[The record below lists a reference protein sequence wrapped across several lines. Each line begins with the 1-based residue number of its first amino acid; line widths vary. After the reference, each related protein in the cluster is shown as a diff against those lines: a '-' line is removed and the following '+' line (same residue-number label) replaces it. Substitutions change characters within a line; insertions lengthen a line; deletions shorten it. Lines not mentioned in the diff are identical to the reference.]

1 MNSIVA
7 LALLTLFLSP
17 STPLVE
23 GEESTDD
30 ICIVGGGIG
39 GAAVAYFSSKKQRI
53 RVFEARDYVG
63 GRLKHIVMD
72 GETIELGGDA
82 WSSANEYVE
91 KIAKDLG
98 INTTSSEPTRLGDP
112 ISKNLGVWTGESL
125 LNGEHILFEHGL
137 SDLRG
142 IIDES
147 LFLARLKENYR
158 QRGENE
164 IFNTVDE
171 FLHYGSLNKFTS
183 ISSRNYFTSQHI
195 ASATQDDLLEPLM
208 RCIYGQ
214 GLSAH
219 AFAS

>member
-1 MNSIVA
+1 MNHSFVV
-7 LALLTLFLSP
+7 LLILLSSSTLQP
-17 STPLVE
+17 VK
-23 GEESTDD
+23 GEEATDD

-39 GAAVAYFSSKKQRI
+39 GASVAYFSSKKQRI
-53 RVFEARDYVG
+53 RVFESRDYIG
-63 GRLKHIVMD
+63 GRLKHILMD
-72 GETIELGGDA
+72 GVTIELGGDA

-98 INTTSSEPTRLGDP
+98 INTTSSEPTRLRDP

-142 IIDES
+142 IVDES

-171 FLHYGSLNKFTS
+171 FLRYGSLNKFTS

-195 ASATQDDLLEPLM
+195 ASATQDVLLEPLM

>member
-1 MNSIVA
+1 MIVV
-7 LALLTLFLSP
+7 LLILLSSSTLQP
-17 STPLVE
+17 VK
-23 GEESTDD
+23 GEEATDD

-39 GAAVAYFSSKKQRI
+39 GASVAYFLSKKQRI
-53 RVFEARDYVG
+53 RVFESRDYIG
-63 GRLKHIVMD
+63 GRLKHILMD
-72 GETIELGGDA
+72 GVTIELGGDA

-98 INTTSSEPTRLGDP
+98 INTTSSEPTRLRDP

-142 IIDES
+142 IVDES

-171 FLHYGSLNKFTS
+171 FLRYGSLNKFTS

-195 ASATQDDLLEPLM
+195 ASATQDVLLEPLM